1 MALLA
6 LGSGPAGRAAASIKR
21 GAAGG
26 SIDIAAA
33 AISIDPIYVFFSYF
47 FIYLWSGSCRNG
59 SAKVAQVTPMGAHAT
74 VRMPGGL
81 TYPCRG
87 VGVPK
92 YR

>member
-6 LGSGPAGRAAASIKR
+6 LGSGPGRAAASIRR
-21 GAAGG
+21 GAAGA
-26 SIDIAAA
+26 D
-33 AISIDPIYVFFSYF
+33 FFFPYF
-47 FIYLWSGSCRNG
+47 FIYLWSGSCQNG
-59 SAKVAQVTPMGAHAT
+59 SAEVAQVAPMGAHAA

-81 TYPCRG
+81 AYPCRG